1 MNNNKIIGKEVGVVS
16 VHVYKET
23 TTNASFFYIKSEN
36 EDVLPISNI
45 IEDTL
50 KLY

>member
-1 MNNNKIIGKEVGVVS
+1 MNNNKLVGEKVGIVS
-16 VHVYKET
+16 VHIYKET
-23 TTNASFFYIKSEN
+23 TTNSPIFYIKSEN
-36 EDVLPISNI
+36 EDVLPISDI